1 MTFVPST
8 PVMRQNP
15 RRDYGLLPTFTI
27 PGTTKTLSGDSV
39 VGLSLLLG
47 AGYLVYRFAR
57 KA

>member
-1 MTFVPST
+1 MMFVPST
-8 PVMRQNP
+8 PAMRLNP
-15 RRDYGLLPTFTI
+15 SRSYGFLPTFTI

-47 AGYLVYRFAR
+47 AGYIVYRFAR

>member
-1 MTFVPST
+1 
-8 PVMRQNP
+8 MRQNP
-15 RRDYGLLPTFTI
+15 SRNYGLLPTFTI

-39 VGLSLLLG
+39 VGLSMLLG

>member
-1 MTFVPST
+1 
-8 PVMRQNP
+8 MRQNP

>member
-1 MTFVPST
+1 MTFLPSSPT
-8 PVMRQNP
+8 MRQNP
-15 RRDYGLLPTFTI
+15 SRNYGLLPTFTI